1 MVDCISSQLYCSNDK
16 SRRDRKKKKKAKN
29 NLTNYFITIKYN
41 III

>member
-1 MVDCISSQLYCSNDK
+1 MIRVEEIE
-16 SRRDRKKKKKAKN
+16 KKKKAKN